1 MSTKKTIAVVGATGK
16 QGGSVADTFLGLKNW
31 HVRAITRNP
40 SSEAAQALS
49 AKGAEVVR
57 ADLGDPASLAT
68 AFANVNAI
76 FLNTNYFEVFF
87 REKAILEAEGK
98 DIAAASQ
105 TAFEAETTWGKN
117 AADAAAATPTLERI
131 VFSILPSAVVNGK
144 KTRSLHS
151 ETKAWTAAYI
161 EREHPALAKKLSLI
175 FPGAYNT
182 NQLYVPIPDQA
193 SGKYNFYVPV
203 LPEKHMP
210 IIDPTKSVGP
220 FVRVLIEDEPPGVK
234 LLAYD
239 NDSNLTIA
247 EAVEAWSRATGK
259 EGVLV
264 TVTTDFAHSLGTPWE
279 FLDVVNVVNEHD
291 YIGLHPEGIIHPSQ
305 LKTKVH
311 TKSFEQW
318 SKENN

>member
-1 MSTKKTIAVVGATGK
+1 
-16 QGGSVADTFLGLKNW
+16 
-31 HVRAITRNP
+31 
-40 SSEAAQALS
+40 
-49 AKGAEVVR
+49 
-57 ADLGDPASLAT
+57 LGDPASLTA
-68 AFANVNAI
+68 AFANVDAI
-76 FLNTNYFEVFF
+76 FLNTNFFEVFF
-87 REKAILEAEGK
+87 QEKAALEAEGK

-117 AADAAAATPTLERI
+117 AADAAAAIPTLERI
-131 VFSILPSAVVNGK
+131 VFSILPSAVVDGK

-161 EREHPALAKKLSLI
+161 EREHPTLAKKLSLI

-182 NQLYVPIPDQA
+182 NQLFVPVEDQA

-210 IIDPTKSVGP
+210 IIDPTKS
-220 FVRVLIEDEPPGVK
+220 IEDEPPGIK
-234 LLAYD
+234 MLAYD
-239 NDSNLTIA
+239 TDSNLTIA
-247 EAVEAWSRATGK
+247 DAVETWSRATGR

-264 TVTTDFAHSLGTPWE
+264 TVSTDFAHSLGAPWE
-279 FLDVVNVVNEHD
+279 FLDVVNVVNERD

-305 LKTKVH
+305 LKAKVQ

-318 SKENN
+318 LKDDNNANV